1 MCRGVRKTLFS
12 LALIVGLV
20 LFSFPQLVS
29 GQVPGKG
36 NVIGFVY
43 GQDGTTPITGAIVV
57 VKNVSSGK
65 VFESTKSDSLGVFKV
80 QGVDAGMYSLG
91 VTSVPGDF
99 NSIDLVGVVS
109 NETAKVAIAL
119 NPYENNVAA
128 AAAQVT
134 QDQQEKGESRI
145 GRVVAIP
152 PNPGEVEVFIER
164 GLLQVGDRVHVKGES
179 TDFYQDAKV
188 LKIQGASVKKA
199 FVGQNV
205 LLSVVKPT
213 TVGDL
218 VFVSC
223 KRGIPPLFLAPLGV
237 AAVVAGGALLT
248 PGGGENPASIVT
260 PGQVR

>member
-1 MCRGVRKTLFS
+1 MCRGIGKSVFS
-12 LALIVGLV
+12 LALIFGLV

-29 GQVPGKG
+29 GQATGKG
-36 NVIGFVY
+36 NLIGFVY
-43 GQDGTTPITGAIVV
+43 EQDGTTPIQGAVVV

-65 VFESTKSDSLGVFKV
+65 VFESGKCDNLGVFKV
-80 QGVDAGMYSLG
+80 QGMDAGLYALG

-109 NETAKVAIAL
+109 NETAKIAIAL
-119 NPYENNVAA
+119 NPYEKNVAE
-128 AAAQVT
+128 AAAQIT
-134 QDQQEKGESRI
+134 EDQQEKGESRI

-213 TVGDL
+213 IVGDL

-223 KRGIPPLFLAPLGV
+223 KRGIPPFFLAPLGV
-237 AAVVAGGALLT
+237 AAVVAGSALLT
-248 PGGGENPASIVT
+248 PGGDEDPASIAT